1 MMFWADST
9 GLQRFYK
16 GWKVLMCHKPKDA
29 KTRLSA
35 SIQKELEWLQE
46 YMSVDTVTFLIPV
59 KNQQY
64 LAVYAT
70 IGLEEEIAQQ
80 IRIPIGQ
87 GFAGRIAASMT
98 PIVVNDFSKIEI
110 FSPILRQKN
119 LKSLAGVPVPLEE
132 NLVGVLHVGTYRYY
146 DFTERDLH
154 QLQLVGY
161 RISWIFKD
169 AGFFNEMLGSK
180 IFANSWNNT
189 YSILTTK
196 IVGWLASKLRFWK
209 VNNLCFLS

>member
-16 GWKVLMCHKPKDA
+16 GWKVLMGHKPKDV

-35 SIQKELEWLQE
+35 AIQKELEWLQE

-98 PIVVNDFSKIEI
+98 PIVVNDLSKIEI

-119 LKSLAGVPVPLEE
+119 LKSLAGIPVPLGE

-146 DFTERDLH
+146 DFSERELQ

-161 RISWIFKD
+161 RISWILKD
-169 AGFFNEMLGSK
+169 AGFFNEMLGWK
-180 IFANSWNNT
+180 MFANNWNNACST
-189 YSILTTK
+189 LTTE
-196 IVGWLASKLRFWK
+196 IVGWLCSKLRFWK
-209 VNNLCFLS
+209 GNNLCLS